1 MKIFQQAGRAWPLAV
16 LLLGLGGCFNPFA
29 PRLASTT
36 GRYKPPPEP
45 NSAEGVI
52 RLFEWCY
59 NRRDISR
66 YKELFTADYRFYFA
80 LGDSAG
86 NLFRDIP
93 VDRET
98 EVRMARNMFVGGG
111 AEPPANSVVLN
122 LDPTLRPVDDSRAGK
137 NPKWHQEIVTGVYLS
152 IRTESNAWDIQGSAR
167 FFVVRGDSALIPAEL
182 GFKQDSTRWYIDQ
195 WNDETL
201 GSTGGGGTAARPGG
215 PAVAGARTLTVPVT
229 ITSVGPAAPGP
240 TPQGHAA
247 DRLRATTLPRELTWG
262 RLKAIYRK

>member
-1 MKIFQQAGRAWPLAV
+1 MDPLRNAARAALLA
-16 LLLGLGGCFNPFA
+16 LLLFGMGGCFNPFA

-36 GRYKPPPEP
+36 GIYKPPPEP

-86 NLFRDIP
+86 NLFRDQP

-98 EVRMARNMFVGGG
+98 EIRMARNMFVGGG

-122 LDPTLRPVDDSRAGK
+122 LDPTLRPVDDSRPGK
-137 NPKWHQEIVTGVYLS
+137 NPKWHREIVTGVYLS
-152 IRTESNAWDIQGSAR
+152 IRTESNAWDIHGTAR

-182 GFKQDSTRWYIDQ
+182 GFRPDSSRWYIDQ

-201 GSTGGGGTAARPGG
+201 GSGGGALASRPVAAAAARGLTL
-215 PAVAGARTLTVPVT
+215 AGAAA
-229 ITSVGPAAPGP
+229 SVRRASAGPGP
-240 TPQGHAA
+240 PDHAA
-247 DRLRATTLPRELTWG
+247 HRQVASAPPRELTWG
-262 RLKAIYRK
+262 RLKAVYWK